1 MVKFASSNDTKDI
14 GKIEYIY
21 SLMAKEAGI
30 EIPQTK
36 LLKGN
41 DGSYFAIKRF
51 DRIDDKRVHIHS
63 VAGLTHS
70 DFRFPILDYDDL
82 LGLTLHLTKDI
93 NEMNKMYRLACFN
106 LFSNNRDDHAKN
118 FSFLLD
124 INNNWKLTPAYDL
137 TFSYGPGGEHSTTYL
152 GEGKNPNEQHL
163 IKLANKHNITN
174 AQDIIYE
181 VKSAINNFTF
191 YANKYSL
198 SSQST
203 KLILRELKV

>member
-1 MVKFASSNDTKDI
+1 MVKFASSNATKEI

-21 SLMAKEAGI
+21 SLMAQEAGVDM
-30 EIPQTK
+30 PQAK

-51 DRIDDKRVHIHS
+51 DRTDDKRVHIHS

-106 LFSNNRDDHAKN
+106 LFSHNRDDHAKN

-137 TFSYGPGGEHSTTYL
+137 TFSYGPGAEHSTTYL

-174 AQDIIYE
+174 AQDIIDE
-181 VKSAINNFTF
+181 VKSAINNFSF
-191 YANKYSL
+191 YASKYSL

-203 KLILRELKV
+203 KIILQELKL

>member
-1 MVKFASSNDTKDI
+1 M
-14 GKIEYIY
+14 
-21 SLMAKEAGI
+21 
-30 EIPQTK
+30 
-36 LLKGN
+36 
-41 DGSYFAIKRF
+41 
-51 DRIDDKRVHIHS
+51 HIHS